1 MTSFAIP
8 ITQNSWMSELQDEL
22 NRWKRPDKSEILWE
36 MARKS
41 IRLDDYDKIGNIPD
55 CSVRS
60 LRLTF
65 KLVLL
70 HIFLLVNA
78 KNVCQLVVL
87 MTGKT
92 N

>member
-8 ITQNSWMSELQDEL
+8 ITQNSWMSKHQDEL

-41 IRLDDYDKIGNIPD
+41 IRLDGYDKIG
-55 CSVRS
+55 RS

-65 KLVLL
+65 KFVLL